1 MAKLAVRAAS
11 RARRVAASA
20 LAFVCAGVAVESLA
34 YLTLA
39 APASEMSP
47 VAAGGLVVVRSLLLA
62 STALL
67 TVLVMRSM
75 DRA

>member
-1 MAKLAVRAAS
+1 
-11 RARRVAASA
+11 VAASA

-39 APASEMSP
+39 TPASEMSP